1 VCTRDWR
8 CQVTDQERVDVLTKA
23 LKARDREIAVLA
35 NQVQSFEA
43 AQERLI
49 ERAERAEAAAAAG
62 GAR

>member
-1 VCTRDWR
+1 
-8 CQVTDQERVDVLTKA
+8 VTDQERIDVLTRA

-35 NQVQSFEA
+35 NQVQFFET

-49 ERAERAEAAAAAG
+49 ERAETAEAKLATAG

>member
-1 VCTRDWR
+1 
-8 CQVTDQERVDVLTKA
+8 VTDQERVDVLTKA